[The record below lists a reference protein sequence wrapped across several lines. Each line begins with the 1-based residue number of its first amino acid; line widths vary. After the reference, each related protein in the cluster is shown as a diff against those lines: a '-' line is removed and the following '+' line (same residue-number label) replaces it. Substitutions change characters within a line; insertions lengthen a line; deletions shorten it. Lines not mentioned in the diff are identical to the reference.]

1 MWRLIPQLLI
11 FLAAQFAA
19 AGELK
24 ITTWNLKWFP
34 SGIANRR
41 DPAVES
47 ARIIAAASVLK
58 GIDPDVVLLQE
69 VRDEES
75 ATRLFDTIAPRLYQ
89 IAIVSRFSDNAGLGW
104 QQVVIA
110 AKRTATMAYARSW
123 KTVGLVDPPRGFAF
137 AVFTVGSQTLAVYS
151 VHLKSNL
158 TRGDAFRET
167 ELDILK
173 RELAAMQLVEHM
185 ENLPTETGR
194 QPDIV
199 VVGGDFNTNPD
210 DLRFVSEKTLG
221 DRKSVV

>member
-89 IAIVSRFSDNAGLGW
+89 IAIVSRF
-104 QQVVIA
+104 
-110 AKRTATMAYARSW
+110 
-123 KTVGLVDPPRGFAF
+123 
-137 AVFTVGSQTLAVYS
+137 
-151 VHLKSNL
+151 
-158 TRGDAFRET
+158 
-167 ELDILK
+167 
-173 RELAAMQLVEHM
+173 
-185 ENLPTETGR
+185 
-194 QPDIV
+194 
-199 VVGGDFNTNPD
+199 
-210 DLRFVSEKTLG
+210 
-221 DRKSVV
+221 